1 MVGGCRATYSVRH
14 IPRRCP
20 GSSTGGVITQPRTI
34 VDLVAEGT
42 LDAEL
47 AALLWLL
54 VEGGI
59 PLIVS
64 GDAEEERRRGVA
76 TALLAAPPAVSVALV
91 DADHEPVSADVL
103 GAHLQAGTRL
113 GLTLRAPDLRA
124 AIELLTRPPRS
135 LADDAVRRLG
145 IVVVLDAHPASAAMA
160 VHYLRPTERDAQG
173 HLQRRPPAVLATWHP
188 ASSAFDHF
196 EWGVISE
203 LADRV
208 DRSQADLERRQASRA
223 AFLEHL
229 AHTDR
234 ASPSLRD
241 RLAAHVAGEP
251 PREPAPTREPARPS
265 PLGPPP
271 GGPHIH

>member
-1 MVGGCRATYSVRH
+1 M
-14 IPRRCP
+14 
-20 GSSTGGVITQPRTI
+20 GSNDSLQCKPVAAAVPANSIGDVITQPLTI
-34 VDLVAEGT
+34 ADLVAEGT

-54 VEGGI
+54 VEGGV

-64 GDAEEERRRGVA
+64 GDAPPERRASVA
-76 TALLAAPPAVSVALV
+76 AALLSVPPIVAVALV
-91 DADHEPVSADVL
+91 DADVEPLAADVL
-103 GAHLQAGTRL
+103 GAHLQAGGRL
-113 GLTLRAPDLRA
+113 ALSLRAPDLRR

-145 IVVVLDAHPASAAMA
+145 VAVILDADPAAAA
-160 VHYLRPTERDAQG
+160 VSVHYMRPTERDAQG

-188 ASSAFDHF
+188 ASGTFDHF
-196 EWGVISE
+196 EWGVVSE

-223 AFLEHL
+223 ALLEHL

-234 ASPSLRD
+234 ASPGLLD
-241 RLAAHVAGEP
+241 RLAAHVASEP
-251 PREPAPTREPARPS
+251 AREPAPVREAAKPS

-271 GGPHIH
+271 SGPHIH